1 MAISFRL
8 FDLLHSAGDLFALKG
23 EVNLEEMDNEKKRT
37 ARGVS
42 TSDLVMSAYVSDN
55 ADVFPKILSLYV
67 PEGSVIADVTYGKGV
82 FWRNVDES
90 KYHLIKSDAQMGVDA
105 RNLPYED
112 GSLDA
117 LVLDPPYME
126 GFYRRRADHQGGQG
140 SHSAFSD
147 YYNHLAAMGDI
158 EGRPKYH
165 DAVLDVYYRS
175 GEEAGRVL
183 KDGGIFIVKC
193 QDEVS
198 ANQQRLTHVEIINYY
213 SSIGFIPED
222 IFVVVRTNK
231 PSVSRL
237 LKQAHARKNHSYFVI
252 MRKDAQKAS
261 KQFENLRRVWR
272 LQG

>member
-147 YYNHLAAMGDI
+147 YYNHLAA
-158 EGRPKYH
+158 KYH